1 MYAGECEAELY
12 RKEIIAYKSH
22 EQNEIVDDLL
32 NGTTF
37 DNSEFFL
44 KLTLKILSEN
54 VDEDEL
60 EKRCS

>member
-1 MYAGECEAELY
+1 MYAGQCEAELY
-12 RKEIIAYKSH
+12 RKEIIAYESH
-22 EQNEIVDDLL
+22 EQDEIIDNLL

-60 EKRCS
+60 EKGCS